1 MTAPTL
7 PTPPPASTALVDE
20 RLLAHAGRPRT
31 LWSDALRRFARNR
44 LAMIGLI
51 IVAVF
56 VIMALFAPLLAP
68 TRYDYTVLSEATQF
82 PSARHL
88 LGTDA
93 VGHDFLS
100 RIIYGSRTSL
110 FVAFVVQ
117 LIAFGIG
124 VPLGALAGLRGGK
137 VDFAITRL
145 VEVMTAFPGL
155 MFAIFIMSILG
166 NGLLNVILAIGVS
179 SWVEVCRLTRAQ
191 FIALRDREFVVAS
204 RSTGA
209 GDRYIILRHLLP
221 NALPTLVIMLALAI
235 PSAIFA
241 EAGLSFLGLG
251 INEPLPSW
259 GKMVGDS
266 AGYIRVYW
274 YLGLYPTLAIAL
286 AMLGFNFMGDGLRDA
301 LDPTTR
307 M

>member
-1 MTAPTL
+1 MTAPTR
-7 PTPPPASTALVDE
+7 PPASTTLADE
-20 RLLAHAGRPRT
+20 RLLGQSRPQRT
-31 LWSDALRRFARNR
+31 LWSDARRRFARNR
-44 LAMIGLI
+44 LAMIGLV
-51 IVAVF
+51 IVALFVF
-56 VIMALFAPLLAP
+56 MAIFAPLLAP
-68 TRYDYTVLSEATQF
+68 TRYDYVVISEAAQF

-100 RIIYGSRTSL
+100 RIIYGARTSL
-110 FVAFVVQ
+110 GVAFAVQ
-117 LIAFGIG
+117 FIAFGIG

-137 VDFAITRL
+137 TDFAIMRL
-145 VEVMTAFPGL
+145 VEVMTAFPGVL
-155 MFAIFIMSILG
+155 FAIFIMSILG

-179 SWVEVCRLTRAQ
+179 SWVDVCRLTRAEL
-191 FIALRDREFVVAS
+191 IALRDREFVTAS

-209 GDRYIILRHLLP
+209 GDGFIIMRHMLP

-266 AGYIRVYW
+266 AGYIRVFW
-274 YLGLYPTLAIAL
+274 YLGLFPTLAIAL

-301 LDPTTR
+301 LDPTTK